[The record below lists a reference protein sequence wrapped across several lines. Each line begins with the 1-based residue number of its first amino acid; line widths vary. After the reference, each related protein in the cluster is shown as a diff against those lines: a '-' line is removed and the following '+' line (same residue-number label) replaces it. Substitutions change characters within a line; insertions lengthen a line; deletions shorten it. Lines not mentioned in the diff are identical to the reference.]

1 MSDLYFNKESDY
13 SDENTS
19 DSEDFH
25 CTILQQFQFEREQ
38 NKMCGNEGHN
48 KETKHF
54 CASGAHSYI

>member
-25 CTILQQFQFEREQ
+25 CTILQQF
-38 NKMCGNEGHN
+38 
-48 KETKHF
+48 
-54 CASGAHSYI
+54 